1 MGLIR
6 AALDAASSVLADQ
19 WLEYFYCDT
28 LSNDVLVVKGQK
40 TVTEGRNSNTK
51 GTNNIITN
59 GSGIVVNEGQ
69 CMIIVEEGMIVEFCA
84 EPGKFTYNASTEPSL
99 FSGGLGEGIK
109 STFRAIGRR
118 FTYGGNTGKDQRV
131 YYFNIKEIMSN
142 LFGTANPIPFR
153 VVDNNIGLDVDITVR
168 CNGEYS
174 FRLVD
179 PLLFYK
185 NVCGNV
191 TEQYTR
197 SQMASQMKAE
207 LMNALQPAFAK
218 ISAMGVRYSAI
229 PAHNMEVTKALNEV
243 LTEQW
248 RELRG
253 IEIVTINI
261 NSIKAS
267 EEDEEMIKELQRT
280 AVLRN
285 PGMAA
290 ASMISAQTDSMRM
303 GAEAMKAAASNT
315 STGPMMAFAGMN
327 MANMASN
334 ANMANFGGGM
344 PNAQQLFQID
354 AQNQANMQAQN
365 QAAMQQAAQNQAAA
379 QAQAGASVLGW
390 SCSCGKTDNRGKFCA
405 ECGAPKPQEAGWTCS
420 CGTVNQGKFC
430 MECGNKKPE
439 GAPLYKCDKCGW
451 EPEDPAHPPKFCPE
465 CGDIFDDNDKQ

>member
-6 AALDAASSVLADQ
+6 AALDAAGSVMADQ

-28 LSNDVLVVKGQK
+28 MSNDVLVKKGQK
-40 TVTEGRNSNTK
+40 TVNEGRNSNRK
-51 GTNNIITN
+51 GSDNIITN

-69 CMIIVEEGMIVEFCA
+69 CMMIVEEGMVVEVCA
-84 EPGKFTYNASTEPSL
+84 EPGKFTYDMSSEPSL
-99 FSGGLGEGIK
+99 FYGGLGEGIK
-109 STFRAIGRR
+109 NTFSAIGRR
-118 FTYGGNTGKDQRV
+118 FIHGGNTGKDQRV
-131 YYFNIKEIMSN
+131 YYFNIKENMSN

-174 FRLVD
+174 FKLVD

-191 TEQYTR
+191 QEEYTR
-197 SQMASQMKAE
+197 SQIVGQMKAE

-218 ISAMGVRYSAI
+218 ISALGVRYSAI
-229 PAHNMEVTKALNEV
+229 PAHNMEVTDALNEV
-243 LTEQW
+243 LSAKW

-253 IEIVTINI
+253 IEMVSISI

-290 ASMISAQTDSMRM
+290 ATMVSAQTDSMRM

-315 STGPMMAFAGMN
+315 ATGPMLAFAGMN
-327 MANMASN
+327 MASMSSN
-334 ANMANFGGGM
+334 ANMQNFGGGM
-344 PNAQQLFQID
+344 MNAQQLFQMD
-354 AQNQANMQAQN
+354 AQNQANMQAQAQN
-365 QAAMQQAAQNQAAA
+365 AAQMQAQAQQKAAA
-379 QAQAGASVLGW
+379 QAPVLGW

-405 ECGAPKPQEAGWTCS
+405 ECGTPKPQEAGWTCG

-430 MECGNKKPE
+430 MECGSKKPE
-439 GAPLYKCDKCGW
+439 GAPIYKCDKCGW